1 MAARKRSRRKSGAGS
16 KRKTARKKTG
26 RKKTARKKAARK
38 KTSRKVTQRKAA
50 VDPIRAAQAQ
60 LRKALLSR

>member
-1 MAARKRSRRKSGAGS
+1 MAARKRSRSKSGGGS
-16 KRKTARKKTG
+16 KRKTARKKTARKKAG
-26 RKKTARKKAARK
+26 RKKTARKKTA
-38 KTSRKVTQRKAA
+38 RKVTQRKAA

>member
-26 RKKTARKKAARK
+26 RKKTARK
-38 KTSRKVTQRKAA
+38 VTQRKAA